1 MEPMQTQFDNIQ
13 ELKKEVEGS
22 AVNNA
27 AELEAFRIRFLG
39 TKNVLKDVFSEIKN
53 VPNELKKEFGQRV
66 NELKQ
71 LAENRFAELEGKYKK
86 AGNNKSAEIDIS
98 LPVAIK
104 NPGSRHPLTIIREE
118 LVNIFTRI
126 GYSVVEGP
134 EIEDDWHNHC
144 IRNAGRP
151 SRSRYA
157 GYFLCADQ
165 SCNFIENSYLQC
177 SDPGY
182 GGTKTSNKNSCTWQ
196 NLSQ

>member
-71 LAENRFAELEGKYKK
+71 LAENRFAELE
-86 AGNNKSAEIDIS
+86 
-98 LPVAIK
+98 
-104 NPGSRHPLTIIREE
+104 
-118 LVNIFTRI
+118 
-126 GYSVVEGP
+126 
-134 EIEDDWHNHC
+134 
-144 IRNAGRP
+144 
-151 SRSRYA
+151 
-157 GYFLCADQ
+157 
-165 SCNFIENSYLQC
+165 
-177 SDPGY
+177 
-182 GGTKTSNKNSCTWQ
+182 
-196 NLSQ
+196 